1 MQGVSCESQ
10 DDGRNK
16 KNEHPVLNNQ
26 NRIILSAIG
35 NLSDEE
41 LVEIMEAV
49 VYEWRA
55 RLNELL
61 SEDNEKDESG
71 RE

>member
-1 MQGVSCESQ
+1 M
-10 DDGRNK
+10 
-16 KNEHPVLNNQ
+16 NNQ

-61 SEDNEKDESG
+61 PEDNEKDESG
-71 RE
+71 RDPIGMEVCVEPISTFVETF

>member
-10 DDGRNK
+10 DNGRNK

>member
-1 MQGVSCESQ
+1 M
-10 DDGRNK
+10 
-16 KNEHPVLNNQ
+16 NNQ

-61 SEDNEKDESG
+61 PEDNEKDESG